1 MNAVNSQSNRALTF
15 ISVCSL
21 SSSFSKQSTSA
32 CQEACPKEISIDV
45 IKRMN
50 RDYLVASAK
59 RQAPRATVGS
69 G

>member
-1 MNAVNSQSNRALTF
+1 VGE
-15 ISVCSL
+15 
-21 SSSFSKQSTSA
+21 

-45 IKRMN
+45 IKKMN

-59 RQAPRATVGS
+59 RQEPRAATG